1 MGLRIAVFDDNK
13 NVRERIE
20 ILLEKEPAFEVVGL
34 FSHTLYCREVLLQCR
49 PDLVLIDIAMT
60 GMNGIEVVRIIQKE
74 FPHIQV
80 LIQTIFE
87 DDDCVF
93 DSIIAGASGY
103 LLKNQLNTRLIDAI
117 KELQSGGGPLSPP
130 VARKVLN
137 KLRQTISDMQQLEKI
152 DYQLS
157 IREKEVLACI
167 VHGMGYKMVA
177 DKLNISYETVRSH
190 VKMIYKKLGVASLT
204 ETVAKAIYE
213 KIV

>member
-1 MGLRIAVFDDNK
+1 MGFRIAVFEDNK

-20 ILLEKEPAFEVVGL
+20 KLLKKESAFEVVGL
-34 FSHTLYCREVLLQCR
+34 FSHTLDCREDMLQCR
-49 PDLVLIDIAMT
+49 PDLVLMDIDMP

-74 FPHIQV
+74 YPHIQV
-80 LIQTIFE
+80 LIQTIIE

-103 LLKNQLNTRLIDAI
+103 ILKNQLNTRLIDAI
-117 KELQSGGGPLSPP
+117 KELQFGGGPLSPP

-137 KLRQTISDMQQLEKI
+137 KLRQTISATQQCEKI
-152 DYQLS
+152 DYQLT

-167 VHGMGYKMVA
+167 VNGMSYKMVA
-177 DKLNISYETVRSH
+177 DKLDISYETVRSH
-190 VKMIYKKLGVASLT
+190 VKKIYEKLGVASLT

>member
-20 ILLEKEPAFEVVGL
+20 MLLKKEPAFEVVGL
-34 FSHTLYCREVLLQCR
+34 FSHTIDCREDILQCR
-49 PDLVLIDIAMT
+49 PDLVLIDIAIP
-60 GMNGIEVVRIIQKE
+60 GMNGIDVVRIIQKE

-80 LIQTIFE
+80 LVQTIFE

-103 LLKNQLNTRLIDAI
+103 ILKNQLNTRLIDAI
-117 KELQSGGGPLSPP
+117 KEVQLGGGPLSPP

-137 KLRQTISDMQQLEKI
+137 KLRQMIFATQQPEMI

-157 IREKEVLACI
+157 VREKEVLACI
-167 VHGMGYKMVA
+167 VHGMSYKMVV
-177 DKLNISYETVRSH
+177 DKLNISYDTVRSH
-190 VKMIYKKLGVASLT
+190 VKKIYEKLGVASLT